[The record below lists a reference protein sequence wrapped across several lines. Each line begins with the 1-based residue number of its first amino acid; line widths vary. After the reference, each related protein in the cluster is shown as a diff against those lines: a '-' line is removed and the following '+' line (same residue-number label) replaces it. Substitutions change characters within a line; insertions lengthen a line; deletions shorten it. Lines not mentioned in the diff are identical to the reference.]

1 MYGGE
6 ALLGP
11 VYFRKRHPREDDLM
25 KKSGLLFAFLSF
37 WGLALA
43 SPAVVWGQ
51 QTTGSRPPALHPA
64 LDPRLVPTD
73 ASGTSTHE
81 ALEANV
87 PARVE
92 ELELIA
98 WEARSTQPWVRGA
111 LKGALIGGLIT
122 GTATVLYTEL
132 TTESR
137 GDGWGILTWPFIF
150 GYAAVPGALVGGLIG
165 GVRASSSSR

>member
-1 MYGGE
+1 
-6 ALLGP
+6 
-11 VYFRKRHPREDDLM
+11 M
-25 KKSGLLFAFLSF
+25 KKPGLLFAFLSF
-37 WGLALA
+37 WGLALL

-51 QTTGSRPPALHPA
+51 QPTGSRPPALYPV
-64 LDPRLVPTD
+64 LDLRLVPAD

-98 WEARSTQPWVRGA
+98 WGAGSTQPWVRGA
-111 LKGALIGGLIT
+111 LKGAVIGGLIT
-122 GTATVLYTEL
+122 GTATLLYIEL
-132 TTESR
+132 TAEPAR
-137 GDGWGILTWPFIF
+137 DGFGRILTYPMIF